1 MNYAEMSDFE
11 INCSVARALGEV
23 FTIPSKGKVN
33 HYLDV
38 TDTTISLLNCD
49 GTRVE
54 RVIVRDYCNNPADA
68 WPIIEGNYIS
78 TQFQQGNWM
87 ASVNPSQ
94 ETGFRSACFIE
105 KKSPLRAAM
114 VVFLM
119 MKEGE

>member
-68 WPIIEGNYIS
+68 WPIIVENKIS
-78 TQFQQGNWM
+78 LTCHQSRGKWSAVFNADNICMQQN
-87 ASVNPSQ
+87 
-94 ETGFRSACFIE
+94 
-105 KKSPLRAAM
+105 PLRAAM

-119 MKEGE
+119 MKDG